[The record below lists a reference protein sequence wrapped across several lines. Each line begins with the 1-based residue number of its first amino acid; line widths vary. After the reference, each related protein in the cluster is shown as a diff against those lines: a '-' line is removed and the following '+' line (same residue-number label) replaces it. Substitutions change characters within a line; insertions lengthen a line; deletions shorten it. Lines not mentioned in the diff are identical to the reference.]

1 MFNVVLYY
9 WLRNFSNLIGCKR
22 AVFQPNLKYLHVK
35 NYSCHGN
42 ERNGFVLLLKQWRIA
57 FPNLTT
63 VKYIKAARD
72 ILGQF

>member
-42 ERNGFVLLLKQWRIA
+42 ERNGFVLLL
-57 FPNLTT
+57 N
-63 VKYIKAARD
+63 
-72 ILGQF
+72 GG